1 MDHTDTCRTSYPKTT
16 EYTSTH
22 ATFSMTDQ
30 MSSNKISL
38 RKFSKTEIIPHISS
52 DNTFMKLEI
61 NTRGKAENSHMWT
74 SNNTSKELMGQRKI
88 KEEIKVS
95 WDNKNGIT
103 KYQNLWDVAK
113 AVLRDK
119 FIAINTHIEKQE
131 RSQI

>member
-1 MDHTDTCRTSYPKTT
+1 
-16 EYTSTH
+16 
-22 ATFSMTDQ
+22 
-30 MSSNKISL
+30 
-38 RKFSKTEIIPHISS
+38 
-52 DNTFMKLEI
+52 
-61 NTRGKAENSHMWT
+61 MWT